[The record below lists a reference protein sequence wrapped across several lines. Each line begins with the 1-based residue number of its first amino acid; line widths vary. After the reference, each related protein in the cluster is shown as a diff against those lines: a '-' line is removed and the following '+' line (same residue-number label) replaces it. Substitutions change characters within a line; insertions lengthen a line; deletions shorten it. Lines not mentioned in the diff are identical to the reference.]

1 MTNKVKRPIRPL
13 AQLNRVERHIK
24 KQVQMSNVI
33 DRLYEDQNDK
43 LDYSWKAGYEMA
55 SKDAKEVFYANEEAS
70 KQIIRNQKEQLT
82 DYENKNADFSLQ
94 VENLKQQLLD
104 QAKKHQGR
112 VSTLKNEIDFL
123 SSVNAKDAS
132 FFEPQQKFL
141 VENWRHG
148 WKWIST
154 WAFGLITIAA
164 TAPIPPEVLA
174 ILPDHIRLGIIAGIA
189 ISGGILRFV
198 NQSKPLPPADDKG
211 AA

>member
-1 MTNKVKRPIRPL
+1 MLEQSL
-13 AQLNRVERHIK
+13 AH
-24 KQVQMSNVI
+24 
-33 DRLYEDQNDK
+33 
-43 LDYSWKAGYEMA
+43 KA
-55 SKDAKEVFYANEEAS
+55 S
-70 KQIIRNQKEQLT
+70 
-82 DYENKNADFSLQ
+82 
-94 VENLKQQLLD
+94 
-104 QAKKHQGR
+104 

-154 WAFGLITIAA
+154 WAFGLITVAA
-164 TAPIPPEVLA
+164 TVPIPPEVLA
-174 ILPDHIRLGIIAGIA
+174 VLPDHIRLAVIAGIA

-211 AA
+211 LHDIPA

>member
-1 MTNKVKRPIRPL
+1 MTSKVRRPARPL

-24 KQVQMSNVI
+24 KQVQMSKVI
-33 DRLYEDQNDK
+33 DHLYAEHNDQLNYTYK
-43 LDYSWKAGYEMA
+43 HAREEGYSAARCEGE
-55 SKDAKEVFYANEEAS
+55 NELA
-70 KQIIRNQKEQLT
+70 NQKSTLEKAHRKQMLEQ
-82 DYENKNADFSLQ
+82 SLAH
-94 VENLKQQLLD
+94 K
-104 QAKKHQGR
+104 AS

-154 WAFGLITIAA
+154 WAFGLITVAA
-164 TAPIPPEVLA
+164 TVPIPPEVLA
-174 ILPDHIRLGIIAGIA
+174 VLPDHIRLAVIAGIA

>member
-1 MTNKVKRPIRPL
+1 MTNKVKRPARPL
-13 AQLNRVERHIK
+13 AQLSAVERHIN
-24 KQVQMSNVI
+24 KQVKMSNVI
-33 DRLYEDQNDK
+33 DRLYSEHNDQ
-43 LDYSWKAGYEMA
+43 LDYTYEHAHKEGYSAGRLKGE
-55 SKDAKEVFYANEEAS
+55 NELA
-70 KQIIRNQKEQLT
+70 NQKVNLEKAHKKQMLEQ
-82 DYENKNADFSLQ
+82 SLGH
-94 VENLKQQLLD
+94 K
-104 QAKKHQGR
+104 ASI
-112 VSTLKNEIDFL
+112 STLKNEIDFL

-148 WKWIST
+148 WKWVST
-154 WAFGLITIAA
+154 WAFGLITVAA

-174 ILPDHIRLGIIAGIA
+174 VLPDHIRLGVIAGIA

>member
-1 MTNKVKRPIRPL
+1 MTNKVKRPARPL
-13 AQLNRVERHIK
+13 AQLSAVERHIN
-24 KQVQMSNVI
+24 KQVKMSNVI
-33 DRLYEDQNDK
+33 DRLYSEHNDQLEFTHK
-43 LDYSWKAGYEMA
+43 
-55 SKDAKEVFYANEEAS
+55 
-70 KQIIRNQKEQLT
+70 
-82 DYENKNADFSLQ
+82 
-94 VENLKQQLLD
+94 
-104 QAKKHQGR
+104 QGR
-112 VSTLKNEIDFL
+112 EEGFSVARKNYDDELEKQKKALEKSHKKQMLEQSLGHKASVSTLKNEIDFL

-132 FFEPQQKFL
+132 FFEPQHKFL

-174 ILPDHIRLGIIAGIA
+174 VLPDHIRLGVIAGIA

-211 AA
+211 EA

>member
-1 MTNKVKRPIRPL
+1 MTSKVKRPARPL
-13 AQLNRVERHIK
+13 AQLSAVERHIN
-24 KQVQMSNVI
+24 KQVKMSNVI
-33 DRLYEDQNDK
+33 DRLYAEHDDHV
-43 LDYSWKAGYEMA
+43 DVSYRVGYETARTDCSSVFKCVEDDLKTQIAGM
-55 SKDAKEVFYANEEAS
+55 KDENEKLVLDQ
-70 KQIIRNQKEQLT
+70 KQSDELIQSYKQK
-82 DYENKNADFSLQ
+82 
-94 VENLKQQLLD
+94 LLD

-123 SSVNAKDAS
+123 SSVNAKNAS

-141 VENWRHG
+141 VDNWRHG

-164 TAPIPPEVLA
+164 TVPIPPEVLA
-174 ILPDHIRLGIIAGIA
+174 VLPDHIRLGVIAGIA